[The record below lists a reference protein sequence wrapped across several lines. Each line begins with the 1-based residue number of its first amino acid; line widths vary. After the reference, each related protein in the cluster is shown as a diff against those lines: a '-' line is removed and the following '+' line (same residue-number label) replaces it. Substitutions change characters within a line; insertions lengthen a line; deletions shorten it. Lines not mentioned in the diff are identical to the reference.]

1 MSTFEDWM
9 RDQGLSESS
18 IKKYGSAVTGPLT
31 AWANSNSVMTG
42 SLTTVT
48 DFSTFQAISS
58 EVQKLPI
65 FIERDSTGHGM
76 YSAALIKFAKYL
88 RLGKPSPT
96 RDSTEVNTLPTD
108 LIPFTGWGQTAR
120 RMVKTAQQT
129 TNSSNGQ
136 EVLQTIKNKN
146 NAFTSQD
153 EFSEYVG
160 ELLERQKFCCAISG
174 LLIHPDNASVFD
186 DEMKASLDRI
196 DSSGHYERGNLQV
209 VCRFINRW
217 KGADPNAQFLSLMD
231 ALRKYWTC
239 EPTKK
244 TR

>member
-1 MSTFEDWM
+1 MSTFESWM
-9 RDQGLSESS
+9 REQGLSESS
-18 IKKYGSAVTGPLT
+18 IKKYGGAVTGPLT
-31 AWANSNSVMTG
+31 TWANSNSVMTG
-42 SLTTVT
+42 SLTTVA

-76 YSAALIKFAKYL
+76 YSAALVKFAKYL
-88 RLGKPSPT
+88 QLGKPGPKLDSP
-96 RDSTEVNTLPTD
+96 EVNTLPTD
-108 LIPFTGWGQTAR
+108 SIPFNGWGLTAR

-146 NAFTSQD
+146 NTFASQD
-153 EFSEYVG
+153 EFSAYVG
-160 ELLERQKFCCAISG
+160 ELLERQQFCCAISG
-174 LLIHPDNASVFD
+174 LPIHPDNASVYD

-196 DSSGHYERGNLQV
+196 DSSGHYEPGNLQV

-231 ALRKYWTC
+231 ALRRHWAYD
-239 EPTKK
+239 PINK
-244 TR
+244 TI